1 MLAMS
6 DVERR
11 QERVRIETMA
21 HSITGTVTLAR
32 DGYRSRLSDL
42 LNASERDFVTLTQV
56 TLQPHNGSPDEH
68 HGFMAVGRS
77 QIVFAVTEEG

>member
-1 MLAMS
+1 MHAMS

-11 QERVRIETMA
+11 QERVRLETTA
-21 HSITGTVTLAR
+21 HSIMGTVTLAR

-56 TLQPHNGSPDEH
+56 TLQPHHGGPDEH
-68 HGFMAVGRS
+68 HDFMAVGRS
-77 QIVFAVTEEG
+77 QIVFAVTEED